1 MRVLLHWSVLTLVC
15 VWTTAMEIPMST
27 VVKETLTQLSMHR
40 ALLTS
45 NETVRLPVPTHKNH
59 QLCIGEIFQ
68 GLDMLKNQTVR
79 GGTVETLFQNLS
91 LIKKYIDRQK
101 EQCSEERRRTRQFL
115 DYLQEFLGVLSTE
128 WTMED

>member
-1 MRVLLHWSVLTLVC
+1 MRVLLHWSVLTLAC
-15 VWTTAMEIPMST
+15 VWTIAMEIPMST
-27 VVKETLTQLSMHR
+27 VVKETLIQLAMHR

-45 NETVRLPVPTHKNH
+45 NEH
-59 QLCIGEIFQ
+59 QLCTGEIFQ

-101 EQCSEERRRTRQFL
+101 ERCGEERRRTRQFL

>member
-1 MRVLLHWSVLTLVC
+1 MRVLLHWSVLTLAC
-15 VWTTAMEIPMST
+15 VWAIAMEIPMST
-27 VVKETLTQLSMHR
+27 VVKETLIQLSMHR

-45 NETVRLPVPTHKNH
+45 NETVRLPVPSHKNH

-68 GLDMLKNQTVR
+68 GLDVLKNQTVR

-101 EQCSEERRRTRQFL
+101 ERCGEERRRTRQFL